1 MLLVHDGSDKEV
13 LVMIIYQGLLSW
25 STLQS
30 PELCSDHI
38 RADNLARDGHSSVLQ
53 LLQCQDTAVCYNVN
67 CLLELNFSS

>member
-25 STLQS
+25 SLLQS

-38 RADNLARDGHSSVLQ
+38 RADNLARDGSVLQ
-53 LLQCQDTAVCYNVN
+53 LLQCQDTAVCCNVN
-67 CLLELNFSS
+67 CLLELNLSS

>member
-25 STLQS
+25 SLLQS
-30 PELCSDHI
+30 PELGSDHI

-53 LLQCQDTAVCYNVN
+53 CCSARTLQCVNVN